1 MAVFPSNNI
10 DMQKIAIL
18 LLSAMLFL
26 LATPL
31 SAQSPDQW
39 FYLDFG
45 PNDGTNGNATT
56 SPDANGNHWN
66 NLNNSAST
74 APAVVLNN
82 QNGLATAYNVT
93 VASNLSTN
101 GINHGGLLAP
111 EASLLDSLAIASAT
125 QDYFFVNNSGAL
137 SFNDLNPERSYI
149 FKIFASRN
157 NNEVRTSAYAFAGAN
172 TVTGSLQSSG
182 PGLGGGG
189 YNGNNSTLYVSE
201 GVIPDASGTITLT
214 ITRDAGSFAYVNTM
228 LVEEFSETGQV
239 GVASINVLGNDI
251 TENGATQQMTT
262 EVLPAEATITAVSW
276 SVDDTS
282 IAEITSSGELIP
294 LRNGTVTVTA
304 RSLETGSAISG
315 NKTVN
320 ISGQLIR
327 HFFVDFGPATNTT
340 ASPDANGN
348 LWNNATDGSD
358 SMEIISLSTSESIA
372 TDYETIVN
380 KTMEAAGPA
389 AGDLTTP
396 ADSLLNELA
405 ISTASGDYFQTGSS
419 GIVTFRN
426 LNVSNGYRFR
436 ILGSAAFT
444 GLRNTTYDVTGFNG
458 EAGEV
463 QTSGA
468 DLGGPG
474 ANLNVDNVFRSDIIF
489 PAADGSITLTVRVSL
504 GRTAYINALQLT
516 EYEGLE
522 LCQEL
527 DQRGIVVMGSSVA
540 RGQGA
545 PNDMGYAF
553 QFGELLKD
561 RFVTGDGLDW
571 ELKNISVGGNNTVAV
586 LDRWARDLAPLCDK
600 YVVYGLS
607 LANEGVRNQGQAAFD
622 QFRNNMQELINLAR
636 SRGITPVVVGNYSR
650 RDFDP
655 GDYQFIKDINLLI
668 HEWDIPSVNVL
679 GANDNG
685 MGNWVS
691 GFDADL
697 GHPNMAGHTEFSY
710 AFVPSLF
717 DALAADKPLPVRN
730 RETSVSLGSTLDE
743 LPIVILPEEIVH
755 SFTVS
760 LGFRGTEAG
769 QLIGINTSD
778 GTIAIRLTEE
788 GALSYLSPSGT
799 LTSAVS
805 AGDGEWHDLALTH
818 YYADQT
824 TRLYL
829 DGVPVGAEINERLAP
844 DSIAVVGVDGP
855 ATVQLRELFF
865 YRSGMNPDEIAAL
878 HGGAMLK
885 SSLEIYAPL
894 DSEGRIGDGDPLF
907 NLAQSTNI
915 LYNQVIIDNIK
926 VTPAD
931 NANLRVFP
939 NPTDGLLTVETLNG
953 RQIQEL
959 VLFDGLGRQ
968 VASQSNR
975 NQLSMQALPKG
986 VYLLRVK
993 TEDGRLAAV
1002 RVIKE

>member
-1 MAVFPSNNI
+1 MP
-10 DMQKIAIL
+10 KTAIL
-18 LLSAMLFL
+18 FLSAMLFL
-26 LATPL
+26 LASPL

-45 PNDGTNGNATT
+45 PNDLTNGNATN

-66 NLNNSAST
+66 NLTNPATT

-82 QNGLATAYNVT
+82 QSGLATAYNLT
-93 VASNLSTN
+93 VASALSTN

-111 EASLLDSLAIASAT
+111 DAALLDSLAIPSAT
-125 QDYFFVNNSGAL
+125 QDYFFTNNTGAL
-137 SFNDLNPERSYI
+137 AFNDLNPGRSYV

-157 NNEVRTSAYAFAGAN
+157 NNEVRESTYSFVGAN
-172 TVTGSLQSSG
+172 TLTGSLQSSG
-182 PGLGGGG
+182 PNLGGGG
-189 YNGNNSTLYVSE
+189 YNGNTSTLYVSE
-201 GVIPDASGTITLT
+201 GIIPDPSGTITLT
-214 ITRDAGSFAYVNTM
+214 ITREAGSFAYINMM
-228 LVEEFSETGQV
+228 LIEEFSETGQIAV
-239 GVASINVLGNDI
+239 EAINVLGEDI
-251 TENGATQQMTT
+251 TDNGGTRQMMT

-276 SVDDTS
+276 SVDDAS
-282 IAEITSSGELIP
+282 IAEITTSGELIP
-294 LRNGTVTVTA
+294 LRNGSVTVTA
-304 RSLETGSAISG
+304 RSQEQGSSVSG
-315 NKTVN
+315 SKTVN
-320 ISGQLIR
+320 ISGQLTR
-327 HFFVDFGPATNTT
+327 QFLVDFGPGANTT
-340 ASPDANGN
+340 PSPDANGN
-348 LWNNATDGSD
+348 YWNNASDGID
-358 SMEIISLSTSESIA
+358 SMEIVSLITSENA
-372 TDYETIVN
+372 VTDYETIVT
-380 KTMEAAGPA
+380 KTMDPNGPLT
-389 AGDLTTP
+389 GDLTMP
-396 ADSLLNELA
+396 VDSLLNELA
-405 ISTASGDYFQTGSS
+405 VSTATEDYFQTGSS
-419 GIVTFRN
+419 GILTFRN
-426 LNVSNGYRFR
+426 LNVGNGYRFR

-444 GLRNTTYDVTGFNG
+444 GRRNTTFELAGFNG
-458 EAGEV
+458 QVREV
-463 QTSGA
+463 QTSGT
-468 DLGGPG
+468 DLGGSG

-553 QFGELLKD
+553 QFGELLED
-561 RFVTGDGLDW
+561 RFAAGDGLDW

-586 LDRWARDLAPLCDK
+586 LDRWARDLAPLCDQ

-607 LANEGVRNQGQAAFD
+607 LANEGIRNQGQAAFD
-622 QFRNNMQELINLAR
+622 QFRDNLQELINLAR
-636 SRGITPVVVGNYSR
+636 SRDITPVVVGNYSR

-668 HEWDIPSVNVL
+668 HEWDVPSVNVL
-679 GANDNG
+679 GTNDNG

-829 DGVPVGAEINERLAP
+829 DGVPVGTEINERLVP
-844 DSIAVVGVDGP
+844 DSLAVVGVDGP

-894 DSEGRIGDGDPLF
+894 DSEGGIGDGDPLF

-953 RQIQEL
+953 RRIQEL
-959 VLFDGLGRQ
+959 ALFDGLGRQ
-968 VASQSNR
+968 IASQSNR
-975 NQLSMQALPKG
+975 NQLSMQALPGG

-993 TEDGRLAAV
+993 TEDDRLGVV